1 MQLVGSAVGA
11 EGGGGY
17 YHQQGG
23 NGNGYGYGYGAMM
36 MPYDDVGVVRR
47 DFGDA
52 AGEMVVSAAGSGEAR
67 RMTFNAGPWTT

>member
-1 MQLVGSAVGA
+1 MQLVGAGVGA

-23 NGNGYGYGYGAMM
+23 NGNGYAYGYGAMM

-52 AGEMVVSAAGSGEAR
+52 AGEMVVSAAGSSEASR
-67 RMTFNAGPWTT
+67 RAFNTRPWRT